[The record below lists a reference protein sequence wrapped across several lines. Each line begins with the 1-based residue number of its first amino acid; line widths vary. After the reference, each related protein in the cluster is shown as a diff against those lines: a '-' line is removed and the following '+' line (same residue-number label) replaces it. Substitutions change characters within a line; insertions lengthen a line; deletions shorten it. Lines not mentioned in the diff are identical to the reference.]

1 MPIDSMSIDV
11 NEEAARGAIEHVLN
25 KLETVENVVLNRPNS
40 PEVEYIDKE
49 SMPSMIEIKLEDEVQ
64 REEQHDD
71 VVSSVMISMLDHM
84 DNNVNS
90 VEASAPSQAPTGR
103 AQTETD
109 PEITMSKL
117 EIDLSRV
124 LEEFVKVEVAE
135 DAEEL
140 TEENETDFE
149 NEVNDIKEVADD
161 ASGVGVTEVTG
172 DKVPE
177 DSALNANSPE
187 GSASAEKEAPPPAVH
202 EDAPSV
208 HEDSPVNQENVAAVQ
223 EDIPVV
229 ESLDDASVVRLTL
242 DFVVDSFASVV
253 NAALTNKNETP
264 QVEASPVVSAS
275 PTYIQS
281 TESETP
287 QVEAAPVEMA
297 DEPVKQVA
305 KKSRKKATE
314 KKTIKRSTSCLT
326 KYPAIGMGAAINP
339 PVPSHSLPT
348 FMNFVTPAYFPRSN
362 TTPVD
367 LSTRNEALD
376 LCVRKPESHIK
387 PIQRMSSETFK
398 SVFQGQTAEP
408 RFLNHSA
415 AKKIGNRAQAT
426 TTVMKFNFERYYQ
439 NFLQNGRQHYTC
451 DVCDTKYSDKLYL
464 KIHYLSLHI
473 NPRLITT
480 KERDACKIPTRK
492 DAPMNLTY
500 YFRCHFCPD
509 AFFEKSCHLKA
520 HHFEKHSR
528 HHPMV
533 VLPSGQVKDPQ
544 FTCEFC
550 ETTFTNE
557 VNLLRHEALHEKSR
571 CLKRDK
577 FPCMYCFFE
586 GKTFEDRETHQ
597 AQHSAQNTTCMYLC
611 GMPFKTLGQLRKH
624 LRTSHKDV
632 YNGCTKCQ
640 DRFTDAHSLNVH
652 MSISHSPPVHEPPI
666 ITITPVEKEQPD
678 SENYNN
684 LCKTCNEN
692 FIDYIDLCRHR
703 KSCPSSLNKH
713 KKSATSTVQKKN
725 NKEDVLAAQKPSA
738 VEEEFSLPNLA
749 AGNQTVALTREVT
762 ISALP
767 PETED
772 RPEGPSL
779 VILKVPG
786 PQEALPKPMQ
796 PKKPTEKKKHPL
808 KIILK
813 SGNKSE
819 KRKKAASKVK
829 PKTVVTVIT
838 KELPKVVEKP
848 VEALK
853 LTEKIVE
860 HSKPKENPQETPK
873 EVEKPQETAVVT
885 ENAIEAKATVEEVVK
900 APVPVKKELSV
911 KPKVAKQAPKP
922 KSRKAAP
929 KAPKK
934 PAIKTTG
941 KLPKVKSTTS
951 EPAQESNSRPILFCG
966 QRPMTPKTPGDLTQ
980 LSLDMQEDVKRRS
993 RPAKRKQ
1000 LSNSEK
1006 KPRKSSSRP
1015 TRNNPNTS
1023 EDFAVVLQSLELG
1036 QASFQVLPERRSRKN
1051 KKQSEM
1057 RAGEI
1062 LEEGFTGDWTRPR
1075 RYICHVCTKQFSDLD
1090 DLDDHARD
1098 QHPNVLATYSDVP
1111 LDVSL
1116 PEDLFHRSL
1125 NRVGAC
1131 GSAPELPQTLAAD
1144 CPCTKCGK
1152 VCANKPDLHKHMLE
1166 CGGDITW
1173 MLASTKRRK
1182 PWRPFNTRRRARR
1195 GMNRSPMSP
1204 VKTETK
1210 KRKRD
1215 RETMD
1220 KILSN
1225 MPGKRGGTRRLINFN
1240 EDEIKTR
1247 SQATIHSSRMLRK
1260 RFIKLRPIAVG
1271 VKASKSRFVPK
1282 QPQPSTSSIAERRS
1296 SSESVDKPP
1305 KVAIKA
1311 LEKTP
1316 PIPMPPMNIKPKKK
1330 KSIKTVEPA
1339 IAEEK
1344 PVEVEEPKKTEKLVE
1359 FGPELDRKAP
1369 IDCRYCEKGL
1379 LNFASLQRHLKSC
1392 PLEPKNIAKKQAS
1405 QVQAVDS
1412 CPICYST
1419 FTSSKLL
1426 ERHAS
1431 NCNESPSEITNRA
1444 KVFRKRA
1451 SELSKQSDAS
1461 SESADAPELELDSN
1475 KPKRRKRG
1483 KGKPFFIRKNATK
1496 KNFLTVAAFKKA
1508 KSEDAVLKPKTKLKR
1523 ELANLVILASEP
1535 TLSRPKKANSKK
1547 VMVVEETLPVEHKE
1561 AEVAPEVTANESLS
1575 VEIDKPNKK
1584 QGKKVK
1590 KQIKSAAFVDSNP
1603 SSPMMP
1609 SAADELKVE
1618 VDTVNNKKDE
1628 SAKIKK
1634 ESKRRRSEQANGEA
1648 PAKKVKKNKDG
1659 VSKRKV
1665 PEDME
1670 EDLEDNIPLSQV
1682 IKKKKAAK
1690 LEAAASLAQDACKVP
1705 LSEPKEKISKK
1716 KAASD
1721 ETEAGSKKKPKLD
1734 SNPSAKEQVLSEESD
1749 EVAKKKKA
1757 KRSDELKIHCD
1768 PCSRGFS
1775 TPFNY
1780 QKHLKTLRHLNR
1792 VKGINAQAETES
1804 SPESPVANNEGF
1816 STAVNYLKTV
1826 EHLNDAAAEGADKPA
1841 VSENSVAENKEVE
1854 EISFPAI
1861 KEEKE
1866 YMPPPPPPNS
1876 PCPPDEEPE
1885 PPFPAELINS
1895 MEERTRELEEPKEK
1909 SIQPTPPAPDTVDHS
1924 DDEDEEEWQRP
1935 EKLPPPPKFDFDAV
1949 RDSVPN
1955 WTSNRSSFQPPSPPP
1970 VPPPMVAPPAEL
1982 ENPYVIGN
1990 IGADAMGHYAEPQ
2003 AFNNPYLI
2011 GNFEGQQSLKQIQ
2024 EAMGATDEDMAIL
2037 ENLGGG
2043 LACQNFVYDNSSTY
2057 DASTSAAVGQVTLVN
2072 LANATGPIEPLED
2085 AELMDLDNQVTA
2097 QQMPEPVRDYAFI
2110 AAAKSNVSL
2119 DEAAEIPDEGGQM
2132 GNNSTTLL
2140 TIYGQKEM
2148 VCPMCNKHFLG
2159 LQAVETHI
2167 AWAHKI
2173 KGTKLLETDG
2183 NNTVKLTDQVA
2194 RERDCLLVGLAAANV
2209 LHHAGGTRSGVLR
2222 AAAGAVA
2229 DECAQKKRKI
2239 ACFVCKELYTD
2250 MMALNT
2256 HIHQRHV
2263 KSKSEASSSTSNGLK
2278 EKMTT
2283 ALGGLL
2289 DRALTNL
2296 LGKVPLPPVE
2306 KQHSESLSKD
2316 SINPRTPLINLDT
2329 PLTLTAIAKQAIKP
2343 VSDKAPESEE
2353 SLEAVINKMRKASTA
2368 PKEQPRTDDADRP
2381 PLFPENQD
2389 YDPIL
2394 PEPSGPDMQC
2404 PICVGVVKHFH
2415 SLCRHLKTQHTEW
2428 VVTPFTTEL
2437 FYYLKL
2443 ERQNPRVVMNKKYFI
2458 NVPGLRLGQQDVG
2471 VSNVPDEGLP
2481 QSSGSAQPSD
2491 STANKDEEIRIKAFA
2506 ALQQLSTKTVRGSKR
2521 RPLDLR
2527 ELRQSE
2533 PSTSGSSAS
2542 S

>member
-1 MPIDSMSIDV
+1 
-11 NEEAARGAIEHVLN
+11 
-25 KLETVENVVLNRPNS
+25 
-40 PEVEYIDKE
+40 
-49 SMPSMIEIKLEDEVQ
+49 MPSMIEIKLEDEVQ
-64 REEQHDD
+64 REEQHND
-71 VVSSVMISMLDHM
+71 VVSSVMINMLDHM

-90 VEASAPSQAPTGR
+90 VEASAPSQAPTSR
-103 AQTETD
+103 ARTETD
-109 PEITMSKL
+109 PEFTMSKL
-117 EIDLSRV
+117 EIDLPRV
-124 LEEFVKVEVAE
+124 LKEFVKVEVAE

-140 TEENETDFE
+140 PEENETDFE

-202 EDAPSV
+202 EDAPSF
-208 HEDSPVNQENVAAVQ
+208 HEDSPVIQESVAAVQ

-229 ESLDDASVVRLTL
+229 ESLDDASEVRLTL
-242 DFVVDSFASVV
+242 VSVMESVVSIV
-253 NAALTNKNETP
+253 NAALTTENETP

-275 PTYIQS
+275 PTYLQS
-281 TESETP
+281 TENETPQVEASPVVSAYPTYLQSTENETP

-297 DEPVKQVA
+297 DEPLKPVA
-305 KKSRKKATE
+305 KKSKKKAPE

-326 KYPAIGMGAAINP
+326 KYPAIVMGAAINP
-339 PVPSHSLPT
+339 PVPSFPLST
-348 FMNFVTPAYFPRSN
+348 FPNFLTPAYIPHGS
-362 TTPVD
+362 PVD

-376 LCVRKPESHIK
+376 LCVRKPESHSK

-398 SVFQGQTAEP
+398 SVFQGQTEP

-426 TTVMKFNFERYYQ
+426 TTLMKFNFESYFQ
-439 NFLQNGRQHYTC
+439 QFLQNGRKHYTC
-451 DVCDTKYSDKLYL
+451 NVCDTKYSEKLNL
-464 KIHYLSLHI
+464 KKHFMSVHI
-473 NPRLITT
+473 NPRLMTT
-480 KERDACKIPTRK
+480 KDRGSCDIPTRK
-492 DAPMNLTY
+492 DAPMNLTC
-500 YFRCHFCPD
+500 YFRCHVCPN
-509 AFFEKSCHLKA
+509 AFFESSGHLRE
-520 HHFEKHSR
+520 HHFDKHSS

-550 ETTFTNE
+550 ETTFTNKL
-557 VNLLRHEALHEKSR
+557 NLLRHEALHEESR
-571 CLKRDK
+571 RQKRDI
-577 FPCMYCFFE
+577 FPCMYCFF
-586 GKTFEDRETHQ
+586 GCKTFEDRETHH
-597 AQHSAQNTTCMYLC
+597 AQHSPQNTTCMYLC
-611 GMPFKTLGQLRKH
+611 GYQFKTLGEVRKH
-624 LRTSHKDV
+624 LLTSHKEV

-640 DRFTDAHSLNVH
+640 DRFVDAHSLDKH
-652 MSISHSPPVHEPPI
+652 MLIFHSPPVHERPI
-666 ITITPVEKEQPD
+666 ITITTVEKEQPD
-678 SENYNN
+678 AENYKN
-684 LCKTCNEN
+684 LCKTCNED

-703 KSCPSSLNKH
+703 KSCQSSLNKH

-725 NKEDVLAAQKPSA
+725 NKEDVLAAPKPSA
-738 VEEEFSLPNLA
+738 VEEFSLPNLS
-749 AGNQTVALTREVT
+749 AGKQTVALTREVT

-772 RPEGPSL
+772 RIGGPSL
-779 VILKVPG
+779 VILKVPD
-786 PQEALPKPMQ
+786 PQEALPKPIQ

-829 PKTVVTVIT
+829 PKTVVTVIK
-838 KELPKVVEKP
+838 KELPKVVDKSVEPSKEVEKP

-860 HSKPKENPQETPK
+860 HSKPVEKPQETPK

-885 ENAIEAKATVEEVVK
+885 ENATVAKATVEEVVE
-900 APVPVKKELSV
+900 APVPVKKELVV
-911 KPKVAKQAPKP
+911 KPKSAKQAPKS

-929 KAPKK
+929 KAPKR
-934 PAIKTTG
+934 PTIKTTG
-941 KLPKVKSTTS
+941 KPPKAKSTAS
-951 EPAQESNSRPILFCG
+951 EPAQESNSRPILFG
-966 QRPMTPKTPGDLTQ
+966 VQRPMTPKTPGDLTL

-1015 TRNNPNTS
+1015 TRNNPNIS
-1023 EDFAVVLQSLELG
+1023 EDFAVILQSLELG

-1075 RYICHVCTKQFSDLD
+1075 RYICHVCTNQFSDLD

-1116 PEDLFHRSL
+1116 PDNLFHRSL

-1131 GSAPELPQTLAAD
+1131 GSAPELPHTLAAD

-1204 VKTETK
+1204 VKTENK

-1215 RETMD
+1215 RETID

-1225 MPGKRGGTRRLINFN
+1225 MPGKRGSTRRLIIFN

-1247 SQATIHSSRMLRK
+1247 SQATIHS
-1260 RFIKLRPIAVG
+1260 LRPMAVG
-1271 VKASKSRFVPK
+1271 AKASKSRSSPK
-1282 QPQPSTSSIAERRS
+1282 QPQPSTSSVTERRS
-1296 SSESVDKPP
+1296 SSESADKPP
-1305 KVAIKA
+1305 KVAIKS

-1316 PIPMPPMNIKPKKK
+1316 PSPMPPINIKPKKAL
-1330 KSIKTVEPA
+1330 KTVKPA
-1339 IAEEK
+1339 VAE
-1344 PVEVEEPKKTEKLVE
+1344 EVEEPKKAEKMVE

-1379 LNFASLQRHLKSC
+1379 MNFASLQRHLKSC
-1392 PLEPKNIAKKQAS
+1392 SLEPKNIAKKQAS
-1405 QVQAVDS
+1405 QVQAIDS
-1412 CPICYST
+1412 CPICYVT

-1451 SELSKQSDAS
+1451 SELSKLSDAS
-1461 SESADAPELELDSN
+1461 SESVDAPELELDSN

-1535 TLSRPKKANSKK
+1535 TPLSRPKNANSKK
-1547 VMVVEETLPVEHKE
+1547 AMVVEETLPVEPKE
-1561 AEVAPEVTANESLS
+1561 AEVAPEVTASESLS
-1575 VEIDKPNKK
+1575 VEIDKLKKK

-1603 SSPMMP
+1603 SSPMTP

-1618 VDTVNNKKDE
+1618 VATANDKKDE
-1628 SAKIKK
+1628 SAKITK
-1634 ESKRRRSEQANGEA
+1634 ESKKRRSEQENGEA
-1648 PAKKVKKNKDG
+1648 PVKKVKKNKSG
-1659 VSKRKV
+1659 VSKRNV
-1665 PEDME
+1665 PEDIE

-1682 IKKKKAAK
+1682 IKKKKTAK
-1690 LEAAASLAQDACKVP
+1690 LEAAASLAQDVCKVP
-1705 LSEPKEKISKK
+1705 LPEPKEKISKK
-1716 KAASD
+1716 KAASE

-1734 SNPSAKEQVLSEESD
+1734 LNPSAKEQVLSEESE
-1749 EVAKKKKA
+1749 EVAKKKKKA

-1804 SPESPVANNEGF
+1804 SSESTVANNEGF

-1826 EHLNDAAAEGADKPA
+1826 EHLNDAAAEGADQPA
-1841 VSENSVAENKEVE
+1841 VSENSVAESKEVE

-1895 MEERTRELEEPKEK
+1895 MEERTREVEEPKEM

-1955 WTSNRSSFQPPSPPP
+1955 WTSKRSSFQPPSPPP

-1982 ENPYVIGN
+1982 ESPYVIGN
-1990 IGADAMGHYAEPQ
+1990 VGADAMGHYTEPQ

-2037 ENLGGG
+2037 ENLGVG

-2057 DASTSAAVGQVTLVN
+2057 DASSSAAVGQLTLVN

-2097 QQMPEPVRDYAFI
+2097 QQMPEPVRDDAFI
-2110 AAAKSNVSL
+2110 AAAKSHVSL

-2132 GNNSTTLL
+2132 VNNSTTLL

-2173 KGTKLLETDG
+2173 KETKLLETDG
-2183 NNTVKLTDQVA
+2183 NNTIKLTDQVA

-2263 KSKSEASSSTSNGLK
+2263 KSKSEASSSSSNGLK

-2283 ALGGLL
+2283 VLGGLL

-2316 SINPRTPLINLDT
+2316 SIDPRTPLINLDT

-2343 VSDKAPESEE
+2343 VSDKAPESDE

-2394 PEPSGPDMQC
+2394 PERSGPDMQC

-2428 VVTPFTTEL
+2428 AVTHFTTEL
-2437 FYYLKL
+2437 FHYLTL
-2443 ERQNPRVVMNKKYFI
+2443 VRQNPKVVMKKKYLI
-2458 NVPGLRLGQQDVG
+2458 NVPGLRSGQQDVG
-2471 VSNVPDEGLP
+2471 VSNVPDESLP

-2491 STANKDEEIRIKAFA
+2491 PAASRDEDIRIKAYA

-2527 ELRQSE
+2527 ELRQSDQRSE